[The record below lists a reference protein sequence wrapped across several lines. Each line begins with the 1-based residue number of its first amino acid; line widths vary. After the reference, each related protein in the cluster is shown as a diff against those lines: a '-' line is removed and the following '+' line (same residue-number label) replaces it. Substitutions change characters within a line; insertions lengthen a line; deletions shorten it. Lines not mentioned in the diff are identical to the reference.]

1 MTTLEVAYQTFL
13 ETARHNLVDE
23 GIRQQ
28 SVDEAVRHDTVW
40 ENQNQQSIN
49 ELVRHNTVTEGQ
61 NQFQIEESARH
72 NRVSEMIGFRQ
83 AAAQQ
88 LAASAAYRQSTA
100 ALQNA
105 QTNFLNYGL
114 NSSVQQRLAAVAEQN
129 AKTARAGMHINQGY
143 FEEQVR
149 MDKLN
154 TYFNLYDRATG
165 ALKGGSQLLQMLPDA
180 ARKIGF

>member
-13 ETARHNLVDE
+13 ETARHNIVDE

-28 SVDEAVRHDTVW
+28 SVDETVRHNTVW

-72 NRVSEMIGFRQ
+72 NRVTEMIGFRQ

-114 NSSVQQRLAAVAEQN
+114 NSSIQQRLAKVAEQN
-129 AKTARAGMHINQGY
+129 ARTNSANMRINQGY

-149 MDKLN
+149 MDTIN
-154 TYFNLYDRATG
+154 TKFGLFDRVTG
-165 ALKGGSQLLQMLPDA
+165 AVNSGSNLLQLLPDA